1 MIRSPRRALGLAAC
15 FALAACGDGLA
26 GDWKIEPADP
36 AARRAFDLAA
46 ALAGDATAAARLDP
60 GGEAALAWAHDPA
73 TADHPDR
80 AALAALGPALAA
92 PALTLATDHAIVH
105 ADAGPVR
112 LERRSD
118 RLYLGAT
125 TWTLSTTGPNRL
137 TLTPADGG
145 PPLRFRR

>member
-1 MIRSPRRALGLAAC
+1 MTGRVPRALLLVVAI
-15 FALAACGDGLA
+15 LAACGDGLD
-26 GDWKIEPADP
+26 GDWKIAPSNL
-36 AARRAFDLAA
+36 AARRASDLAG

-60 GGEAALAWAHDPA
+60 GGEAALAWARDPA
-73 TADHPDR
+73 TADHPAR
-80 AALAALGPALAA
+80 ATLNALGPALDA
-92 PALTLATDHAIVH
+92 PALTLAADHAIVH

-125 TWTLSTTGPNRL
+125 TWTVSTPGPDRL

-145 PPLRFRR
+145 EPLRFRR